1 MRKHPDRAQ
10 SLWQPKL
17 HSLWSA
23 IGESILWEQRA
34 KFMQQGEEG
43 GGNKVKQPENA
54 NLGIIVWPESRE
66 FGQAALEEV
75 KIMTSETYQSKG
87 SKLGRNTRN

>member
-17 HSLWSA
+17 HRLRSA
-23 IGESILWEQRA
+23 IGESILWEHRA

-43 GGNKVKQPENA
+43 GGNKLKQSENA
-54 NLGIIVWPESRE
+54 HLGITGWPESRE
-66 FGQAALEEV
+66 FGQTALEEV
-75 KIMTSETYQSKG
+75 KRMTSETYQSKG
-87 SKLGRNTRN
+87 SKLGRNKRN